1 MLNIINMSGGKDSTA
16 TLLLAIER
24 QAPGIKPV
32 FCDTGHEHPATY
44 EYIAYLEQRLGLS
57 IQTIKADF
65 SKDIA
70 RKRLF
75 VQNKWPEKGVSA
87 EVVERALAILH
98 PTGNPFLDLC
108 IWKGRFPSTKVR
120 FCTEELKV
128 LPMQDQII
136 LPALKA
142 GKEVV
147 SWVGVRRDE
156 SAARSTLPER
166 EREDAG
172 NEIYRPILDWTAA
185 DVFAF
190 HAKHNVEPNPLYK
203 QGMGRVGCMPCI
215 MARKA
220 ELLEISKRFPEQI
233 ERVREWERIVS
244 QASKTGFSTLF
255 PSANGHGEG
264 GIDEEVRW
272 SKTSFGGRQMTIDAI
287 LEAPSCSSIYG
298 LCE

>member
-24 QAPGIKPV
+24 GAEGIKPV
-32 FCDTGHEHPATY
+32 FCDTGHEHPQTY
-44 EYIAYLEQRLGLS
+44 DYIAYIEQRLGLS

-65 SKDIA
+65 TKDIA

-75 VQNKWPEKGVSA
+75 VQNKWPEKGVSP
-87 EVVERALAILH
+87 EIVERALAILH

-128 LPMQDQII
+128 LPMQEQVI

-142 GKEVV
+142 GEQVV
-147 SWVGVRRDE
+147 SWMGVRRDE

-166 EREDAG
+166 EKEDAG
-172 NEIYRPILDWTAA
+172 NELYRPILDWTAA

-190 HAKHNVEPNPLYK
+190 HAKHNVEPNPLYR

-255 PSANGHGEG
+255 PSANGHGVG
-264 GIDEEVRW
+264 GIDEEVKW

>member
-142 GKEVV
+142 GEEVV

-287 LEAPSCSSIYG
+287 LEVPSCSSIYG